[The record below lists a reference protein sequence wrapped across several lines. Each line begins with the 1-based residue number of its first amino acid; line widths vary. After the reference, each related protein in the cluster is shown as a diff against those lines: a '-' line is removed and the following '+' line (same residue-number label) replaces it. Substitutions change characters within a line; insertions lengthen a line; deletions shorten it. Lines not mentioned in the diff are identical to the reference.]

1 MSEFVRPVREELE
14 IFRFNDLTDHDIDV
28 GPATVWEELNQF
40 NVEAFDERL
49 QLHADAEKKCF
60 IIEEKDENDQLLY
73 QVKAK
78 FFELEQ

>member
-1 MSEFVRPVREELE
+1 MDEFIRPPKEELE
-14 IFRFNDLTDHDIDV
+14 MFRFNDLTDYDIGV

-49 QLHADAEKKCF
+49 QLHADEEKKCF

-73 QVKAK
+73 KVKAK
-78 FFELEQ
+78 FFELE